1 MTITRAQI
9 PSQIDAF
16 DGGGDVTFTDDNAKE
31 LSKLIKMSNGG
42 DGKMEQLRQQAISE
56 LGGDFETNFPKY
68 DQRLKSMFSSP
79 REMNIYDLAT
89 QLGAGLL
96 AAPNIGGRSLAVGLS
111 AGFQNIS
118 KASREAEER
127 DRLQKQQIGMK
138 AFELARQDERSAI
151 EFLNKINYEAAKKN
165 PSLAT
170 KDYIVTSD
178 IPLSVD
184 GRVYEK
190 GDVVPLTENEAY
202 YNRTSLKSAGTGGG
216 GNFKVTSKG
225 DTASYMTRENAEKYI
240 KGLGL
245 DETNDNFEM
254 ILNEIVASSAQ
265 QVGRPIIKSGS
276 YMQLTPFTDGQTV
289 KNIFLSP
296 ISGVTPR
303 FRLYSEK
310 RLAEIAKQDTENRAA
325 LLETLPAVNRALL
338 DLRAGAQTGKFTDI
352 TMDFRQFVHQAFGT
366 VDPEIQQLED
376 ILAISNYLAPK
387 MRPKGSGSTSD
398 MEFQA
403 YRNALLSLEKTPLS
417 NYIALYAFK
426 KTIENGAT
434 LNDLE
439 RQLLADETIND
450 LSVVTE
456 QLNAVDKGIF
466 VQLPEEIKTLR
477 NQAGREDEYL
487 KRASNFF
494 NSLEDGEVFD
504 NSDEVFKGGPFLVKG
519 WEKLGWGK

>member
-1 MTITRAQI
+1 M
-9 PSQIDAF
+9 
-16 DGGGDVTFTDDNAKE
+16 
-31 LSKLIKMSNGG
+31 
-42 DGKMEQLRQQAISE
+42 
-56 LGGDFETNFPKY
+56 
-68 DQRLKSMFSSP
+68 
-79 REMNIYDLAT
+79 
-89 QLGAGLL
+89 
-96 AAPNIGGRSLAVGLS
+96 
-111 AGFQNIS
+111 
-118 KASREAEER
+118 
-127 DRLQKQQIGMK
+127 
-138 AFELARQDERSAI
+138 
-151 EFLNKINYEAAKKN
+151 
-165 PSLAT
+165 
-170 KDYIVTSD
+170 
-178 IPLSVD
+178 
-184 GRVYEK
+184 
-190 GDVVPLTENEAY
+190 
-202 YNRTSLKSAGTGGG
+202 
-216 GNFKVTSKG
+216 
-225 DTASYMTRENAEKYI
+225 
-240 KGLGL
+240 
-245 DETNDNFEM
+245 
-254 ILNEIVASSAQ
+254 
-265 QVGRPIIKSGS
+265 
-276 YMQLTPFTDGQTV
+276 
-289 KNIFLSP
+289 
-296 ISGVTPR
+296 
-303 FRLYSEK
+303 
-310 RLAEIAKQDTENRAA
+310 AEIAKQDTENRAA